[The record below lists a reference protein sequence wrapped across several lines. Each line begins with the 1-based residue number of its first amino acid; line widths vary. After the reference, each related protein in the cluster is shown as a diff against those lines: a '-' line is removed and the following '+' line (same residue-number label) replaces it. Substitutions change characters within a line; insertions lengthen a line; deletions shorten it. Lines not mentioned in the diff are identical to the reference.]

1 MRRFT
6 GKLPYANVMATLA
19 LFFAL
24 GGVSAAGVKYV
35 ANGDP
40 AGGDLAGT
48 YPNPTIGTGKV
59 TDDKVA
65 AANKDGAPGTPSMRT
80 LGTGPN
86 QAAAGND
93 SRLSDARTPMGPAGG
108 DLAGSY
114 PDPTVADGAITDR
127 KIALGAVKPGNIG
140 SVPTV
145 GAYNSSDISIPANSI
160 HELSFDS
167 ERWDTDGL
175 HDPNASDIGPT
186 PVKGIYAVSASVQW
200 GVGAAGTGTVGLI
213 VQRLDVPASAWRTVA
228 LTMEPSSGLPIDQQ
242 VTTQVRMSSP
252 DWIRVLAFHDDSGGS
267 REILHEPEYSANV
280 ELTWIAP
287 D

>member
-48 YPNPTIGTGKV
+48 YPNPTIGTEKV

-93 SRLSDARTPMGPAGG
+93 SRLSDAKTPMGPGGRRPRRLVSGPDRRGRGDHRPEDRARRGQAGQHREC
-108 DLAGSY
+108 
-114 PDPTVADGAITDR
+114 PDRRRLQQLRYLDPGQLDPRAQLR
-127 KIALGAVKPGNIG
+127 QRALG
-140 SVPTV
+140 
-145 GAYNSSDISIPANSI
+145 
-160 HELSFDS
+160 H
-167 ERWDTDGL
+167 R
-175 HDPNASDIGPT
+175 
-186 PVKGIYAVSASVQW
+186 
-200 GVGAAGTGTVGLI
+200 
-213 VQRLDVPASAWRTVA
+213 R
-228 LTMEPSSGLPIDQQ
+228 
-242 VTTQVRMSSP
+242 SP
-252 DWIRVLAFHDDSGGS
+252 
-267 REILHEPEYSANV
+267 
-280 ELTWIAP
+280 
-287 D
+287 

>member
-40 AGGDLAGT
+40 AGGDLAGA

-59 TDDKVA
+59 TDDKVD

-86 QAAAGND
+86 QAAAGD
-93 SRLSDARTPMGPAGG
+93 DPRLSDARTPAGPAGG
-108 DLAGSY
+108 DLTGSY
-114 PDPTVADGAITDR
+114 PNATVADGAITDR
-127 KIALGAVKPGNIG
+127 KLALGAVGPLDIG
-140 SVPTV
+140 DLPTV
-145 GAYNSSDISIPANSI
+145 GAYGSSDISIPANSLQ
-160 HELSFDS
+160 ELSFDS

-200 GVGAAGTGTVGLI
+200 GVGAAGTVGLI
-213 VQRLDVPASAWRTVA
+213 VQRLELRTDAWRTIA
-228 LTMEPSSGLPIDQQ
+228 ITRQPSSGVPIEQQ
-242 VTTQVRMSSP
+242 VTTQAFMSSP
-252 DWIRVLAFHDDSGGS
+252 DW
-267 REILHEPEYSANV
+267 
-280 ELTWIAP
+280 
-287 D
+287 